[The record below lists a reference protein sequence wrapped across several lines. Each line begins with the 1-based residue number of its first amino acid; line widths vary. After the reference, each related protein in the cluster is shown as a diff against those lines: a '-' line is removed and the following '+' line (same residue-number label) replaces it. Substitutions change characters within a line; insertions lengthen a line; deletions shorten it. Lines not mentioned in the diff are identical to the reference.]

1 MNSEEKKNLRYT
13 GLILL
18 TGVDSTGIFST
29 LFSTLEPFSITI
41 LDIEQIVV
49 RSRLI
54 LTVLIELDPAHAEA
68 IEEDLNKCAEKL
80 HVDIATSFGTQT
92 SESIANKD
100 GLIHVAVTAQKIS
113 PGTFS
118 TISATIVKL
127 GGNIERIYRST
138 SNPQTTFEFLVSGT
152 DIQSL
157 KNAISS
163 ATEESDVHIAI
174 KNNTSD

>member
-1 MNSEEKKNLRYT
+1 MTSEEQKNLRYT

-18 TGVDSTGIFST
+18 TGVDSAGIFST

-41 LDIEQIVV
+41 LDIEQIVI

-80 HVDIATSFGTQT
+80 NLDIATSFGTQT
-92 SESIANKD
+92 LESIANKD
-100 GLIHVAVTAQKIS
+100 GLVHVAVTAQKIS
-113 PGTFS
+113 PDTLS
-118 TISATIVKL
+118 TISATIANL

-138 SNPQTTFEFLVSGT
+138 SSPQTTLEFLVSGT
-152 DIQSL
+152 HIQSL

-163 ATEESDVHIAI
+163 ATEDSDVQIAI
-174 KNNTSD
+174 KNNTSN

>member
-1 MNSEEKKNLRYT
+1 MNSEEQKNLRYT

-18 TGVDSTGIFST
+18 TGVDSAGIFST

-54 LTVLIELDPAHAEA
+54 LTVLIELDPAHAEV

-80 HVDIATSFGTQT
+80 NVDIATSFGTQT

-100 GLIHVAVTAQKIS
+100 GLIHVSVTAQKIS

-138 SNPQTTFEFLVSGT
+138 SNPQTTLEFLVSGT